1 MHRQTLLNTALFRN
15 KGVIFS
21 TALLG
26 CPVNDMIV
34 QQQKH
39 VLVMKTSGKRDG
51 ET

>member
-15 KGVIFS
+15 KGITFS

-26 CPVNDMIV
+26 CPDNDMIV
-34 QQQKH
+34 QQKH
-39 VLVMKTSGKRDG
+39 VVVMKTSGKRNG